1 MVVYSGRL
9 QHFFRVILTWYLTVQ
24 GVIHDLADSQAAQ
37 LQAAQKINN
46 NKNLSDEE
54 RAKRIAKQ
62 KKMLRKELEVVAK
75 GIADKCVAA
84 MDDPRLVR

>member
-1 MVVYSGRL
+1 MVVLMWHR
-9 QHFFRVILTWYLTVQ
+9 IVQ
-24 GVIHDLADSQAAQ
+24 SVIHDLADSQAAQ
-37 LQAAQKINN
+37 LQAVQKINN

-62 KKMLRKELEVVAK
+62 KKMLRKELEVVAR
-75 GIADKCVAA
+75 GITDKCVAA